1 LTKNGQKMG
10 IKKVQIN
17 SRRVFSEEFKK
28 ARVKEYERGKF
39 AVSEL
44 SRLFGI
50 QPIVI
55 YRWIYKYSAYNKKS
69 IKIVEMAES
78 GTKKLK
84 EVETRIKE
92 LEQIVGQKQLK
103 IDYLEKMI
111 DLAKEELDIDI
122 KKNSD
127 TLQSGGF
134 SKTNKKQ
141 DIR

>member
-1 LTKNGQKMG
+1 MG

-17 SRRVFSEEFKK
+17 VRRVFSEDFKK
-28 ARVKEYERGKF
+28 SRVQDYESGKFTVKELG
-39 AVSEL
+39 
-44 SRLFGI
+44 RLFGI
-50 QPIVI
+50 QNPVI

-69 IKIVEMAES
+69 VKVVEMNES
-78 GTKKLK
+78 STKKLK
-84 EVETRIKE
+84 DFELRIKE

-111 DLAKEELDIDI
+111 ELAKERFDIDI

-134 SKTNKKQ
+134 SKTGTK
-141 DIR
+141 